1 MIIVIPT
8 ETIEIKKDN
17 TQGVLKFKKEIKC
30 VLTIRLAT
38 ANTCSQIFVWSSMYL
53 GNFRKQLRERH
64 ENKRDTAARG
74 ANNGAMNKSYNR
86 ERSAF
91 QNKPD
96 NYQQW
101 FPTQQSYSKY
111 RTLGHLRRSP
121 SSLSSPLSLA
131 NNHPRLI
138 NSSIISSTQ
147 RWQHQSMSTLL
158 TGHLFINRRT
168 RRRCFHRILAAN
180 IATWWRHDFFGA
192 QLHLVGAT

>member
-96 NYQQW
+96 NYQQ
-101 FPTQQSYSKY
+101 
-111 RTLGHLRRSP
+111 
-121 SSLSSPLSLA
+121 
-131 NNHPRLI
+131 
-138 NSSIISSTQ
+138 
-147 RWQHQSMSTLL
+147 
-158 TGHLFINRRT
+158 
-168 RRRCFHRILAAN
+168 
-180 IATWWRHDFFGA
+180 
-192 QLHLVGAT
+192 